1 MSEDNRKLSQT
12 KLFIAAI
19 AIPLVIAILTS
30 LAIHYCKD
38 ASQFLVDIW
47 ANYKIPMAIA
57 SLSIPL
63 VAWVTAN
70 HRSEQTM
77 KGLELQREKRL
88 YEMYYE
94 QQKHFEKV
102 MGRRIKNAKFQYITE
117 EDLPVIFSELYEFN
131 HLHQKGAVT
140 LKPGAAEQINRF
152 ILQTGELIYGFSE
165 KFLEHKELNPSQ
177 KKVLDGFIHQ
187 MYIFLQK
194 NLHQLSDDIG
204 VRYVDLSDTS
214 VEIFSRAYSEVLH
227 LTYYMGGD
235 FKEVWDAPL
244 EEDGITRDQNVLKT
258 FSAVEESIRGHM
270 GVMGNASFSNL
281 QSDVSSRDVIKMAQ
295 ATALQNLVMDFCQKL
310 LKELQARF
318 NLSDIQIVEGQ
329 YDKYQFPIREDLPTL
344 ELWFDEMSNV
354 EGDLVLTAPDTEHR
368 ARFKIRDDKVEV
380 DGKEQTLYSI
390 DDDMGQTFIRNSF
403 SSFEALLTKAQE
415 GVQKDF

>member
-1 MSEDNRKLSQT
+1 MDVGMSEDNRKLSQT
-12 KLFIAAI
+12 KLFIAAMT
-19 AIPLVIAILTS
+19 IPLVIAIFTS
-30 LAIHYCKD
+30 LAIYYSKD
-38 ASQFLVDIW
+38 ASQFLVDFW
-47 ANYKIPMAIA
+47 TNYKIPMAIA

-140 LKPGAAEQINRF
+140 LKAVAVEQINRF
-152 ILQTGELIYGFSE
+152 VLQTGKIIYGFYE
-165 KFLEHKELNPSQ
+165 KLLEHKELNPNQ
-177 KKVLDGFIHQ
+177 KSILDGFIHQ
-187 MYIFLQK
+187 MYTFLQN

-204 VRYVDLSDTS
+204 VRYIDLSDAS

-227 LTYYMGGD
+227 LTYYMGDD

-244 EEDGITRDQNVLKT
+244 EENGNTRDENVLKT
-258 FSAVEESIRGHM
+258 FSAVEECIRVHM
-270 GVMGNASFSNL
+270 GVVGNASFSNL
-281 QSDVSSRDVIKMAQ
+281 QSDVSSRQIIKMIQ
-295 ATALQNLVMDFCQKL
+295 ATSLQNLVMDFCQKL
-310 LKELQARF
+310 LEDLKIRF
-318 NLSDIQIVEGQ
+318 DLIDIHVVEGQ
-329 YDKYQFPIREDLPTL
+329 YDKYQFPTREDLPTL
-344 ELWFDEMSNV
+344 ELWFDEVSSA
-354 EGDLVLTAPDTEHR
+354 EGDLVLTTPDTEDR
-368 ARFKIRDDKVEV
+368 ARFKILDDKKKV
-380 DGKEQTLYSI
+380 DGKEQIRYSI
-390 DDDMGQTFIRNSF
+390 DDDMGRAFIRKCF
-403 SSFEALLTKAQE
+403 SSLEALLT
-415 GVQKDF
+415 